1 MHRSGLGEGMDALSP
16 GMSVSFMPQWDEKKR
31 KDRAS
36 DVCLGGGW
44 NTGGWKT
51 GGKPGPPRSYIVDD
65 GSKKRTQMSYVYV
78 Q

>member
-36 DVCLGGGW
+36 DVCLGGGCHRW
-44 NTGGWKT
+44 VSPVENL
-51 GGKPGPPRSYIVDD
+51 GPHRSYIVDD

>member
-36 DVCLGGGW
+36 DVRLDVGHLGGEDWGRFETW
-44 NTGGWKT
+44 S
-51 GGKPGPPRSYIVDD
+51 PPFLHC
-65 GSKKRTQMSYVYV
+65 
-78 Q
+78 